1 MARLAYLGEKAFDA
15 LLRGTKSENPT
26 VAKWCCVVLPHRGAK
41 AVAPLIEVLKT
52 SPNAGLRSVAA
63 LELGNTFQPRAVPA
77 LIEALDDPDSNVR
90 SSAIH
95 ALMYQRDRRALEP
108 LQRHVNDNGYGHVAT
123 MAINHIIEPQGYAF
137 WPPERLDDRQL
148 CEDAHTLKGESY
160 GPAEFDR
167 LIKLLDSPEWAV
179 STAGLLA
186 LAHLD
191 VRPAVPA
198 IIAIPASEMKFQAL
212 ATIGT
217 PEAFEHLVAALHS
230 PRQDIRQAAIN
241 GLANGADR
249 WSAPLLV
256 ALLNDASLRI
266 EKHPFPAPRGGESE
280 WPEEH
285 RAHSALYSFFSR
297 FGLRGHFVNLAQGQS
312 ANIPEEV
319 SRLKEWWK
327 EHARDFVA
335 GRDVPNPDLTA
346 VMSFH

>member
-1 MARLAYLGEKAFDA
+1 
-15 LLRGTKSENPT
+15 
-26 VAKWCCVVLPHRGAK
+26 LPHRGAK

-198 IIAIPASEMKFQAL
+198 IIAIPAS
-212 ATIGT
+212 
-217 PEAFEHLVAALHS
+217 
-230 PRQDIRQAAIN
+230 
-241 GLANGADR
+241 
-249 WSAPLLV
+249 
-256 ALLNDASLRI
+256 
-266 EKHPFPAPRGGESE
+266 
-280 WPEEH
+280 
-285 RAHSALYSFFSR
+285 
-297 FGLRGHFVNLAQGQS
+297 
-312 ANIPEEV
+312 
-319 SRLKEWWK
+319 
-327 EHARDFVA
+327 
-335 GRDVPNPDLTA
+335 
-346 VMSFH
+346 